1 MAAKRDPEL
10 DAEAQSWIE
19 AVIDEPFPNDVLY
32 EDALKDGVILCKYV
46 FFSFY
51 FRMFVSLSCRLYIT
65 KTYEQTQTGICC
77 QNKRKRK
84 PICSTR
90 KHPVISKCS

>member
-46 FFSFY
+46 FF
-51 FRMFVSLSCRLYIT
+51 FVLFSSVRI
-65 KTYEQTQTGICC
+65 
-77 QNKRKRK
+77 
-84 PICSTR
+84 
-90 KHPVISKCS
+90 VIMSVVYNQD